1 MILLLFLLI
10 VPAVLFVW
18 RLCAVAGAAD
28 EQMEAMF
35 QKMMREK
42 EGDSQAKGDEPPA
55 KGDANA
61 G

>member
-1 MILLLFLLI
+1 MILLLFLLV
-10 VPAVLFVW
+10 VPAALFVW

-28 EQMEAMF
+28 EQMETMF

-42 EGDSQAKGDEPPA
+42 EVGSQTAGDDPSAKEGDH
-55 KGDANA
+55 A

>member
-1 MILLLFLLI
+1 MILLLFLLV

-42 EGDSQAKGDEPPA
+42 ESGSQAVDGGPSEE
-55 KGDANA
+55 DANA
-61 G
+61 E